1 MKEPFDLLSQ
11 IQQVDAPPFLWTRIQ
26 QKIKE
31 DRENKLSP
39 AFAYLLGL
47 SFVLL
52 ISLNVWVIAQ
62 KTTPATLESKH
73 LAQTMNLL
81 PNNSLY
87 Q

>member
-1 MKEPFDLLSQ
+1 MKEPFDMLSQ

-31 DRENKLSP
+31 DGENKLSP

-47 SFVLL
+47 SFLLL
-52 ISLNVWVIAQ
+52 ISLNVWVIVQ
-62 KTTPATLESKH
+62 KNTPATLESKH
-73 LAQTMNLL
+73 IAQTMNLL